1 MLPEVKAQ
9 WEAELNSN
17 VVSDDPTF
25 AESVERWL
33 EAKSK
38 PVKENTMVAYT
49 GYANKHIIPMLGHI
63 KTKDIQYAHLQR
75 YIDDLAGDL
84 KVKSLKKHLVVI
96 NGALDDA
103 ERSGIISSNP
113 ARLVQMP
120 REAEKFVGNTLNE
133 EEAKEALSAAQE
145 EGEPMYAIVILGMV
159 YGLRHSEMCGLRWKD
174 IDFENGY
181 IHVCNTV
188 VKGKS
193 GHIEEESTKTEKSN
207 RYLPLIGF
215 TIPYFRDLLQQQ
227 ISSGSKCDKV
237 CQLSDGSPVL
247 PDYITHKYKEFLAA
261 HNLPDIRVHDM
272 RHTAASLLAAHDA
285 TPQQAQEFLGH
296 ENISTTLDIYTHIT
310 DDMRLSAAANIDR
323 GIGKAAPQEDASEP
337 GQETAPAQAE
347 KPRMTDFKPYVGRK
361 RKSGTGCVTEINDHL
376 FEGRY
381 SPKWPDGKK
390 HARNVYAHTREEC
403 EEKLKVLIVEM
414 KAEIAEAQRLKDLG
428 EGDGQPAEGKGKRGK
443 KKN

>member
-1 MLPEVKAQ
+1 MTYGYCRISTRKQNIERQIRNILSEF
-9 WEAELNSN
+9 
-17 VVSDDPTF
+17 SD
-25 AESVERWL
+25 AIILQEE
-33 EAKSK
+33 
-38 PVKENTMVAYT
+38 YT
-49 GYANKHIIPMLGHI
+49 GTKLDRKEWNKLFSSVRAGDTIIFDSVSRMSRNAAEGVEAYAALYKRGVNLVFLKERHIDTDTYRQTLQNSVQLTGGDVDYILEGVNRYMLALARRQIYLAFGHI
-63 KTKDIQYAHLQR
+63 KTNDIQYAHLQR

-96 NGALDDA
+96 NGALEDA

-159 YGLRHSEMCGLRWKD
+159 YGLRRSEMCGLRWKD

-215 TIPYFRDLLQQQ
+215 TISYFRDLLQQQ

-296 ENISTTLDIYTHIT
+296 ENISTTLDIYTHCL
-310 DDMRLSAAANIDR
+310 DES
-323 GIGKAAPQEDASEP
+323 
-337 GQETAPAQAE
+337 
-347 KPRMTDFKPYVGRK
+347 K
-361 RKSGTGCVTEINDHL
+361 RKTADIMDKIYLS
-376 FEGRY
+376 
-381 SPKWPDGKK
+381 
-390 HARNVYAHTREEC
+390 
-403 EEKLKVLIVEM
+403 
-414 KAEIAEAQRLKDLG
+414 
-428 EGDGQPAEGKGKRGK
+428 
-443 KKN
+443 

>member
-1 MLPEVKAQ
+1 MTYGYCRISTRKQNIERQIRNILSEF
-9 WEAELNSN
+9 
-17 VVSDDPTF
+17 SD
-25 AESVERWL
+25 AIILQEE
-33 EAKSK
+33 
-38 PVKENTMVAYT
+38 YT
-49 GYANKHIIPMLGHI
+49 GTKLDRKEWNKLFSSVRAGDTIIFDSVSRMSRNAAEGVEAYAALYKRGVNLVFLKERHIDTDTYHQTLQNSVQLTGGDVDYILEGVNRYMLALARRQIYLAFGHI
-63 KTKDIQYAHLQR
+63 KTNDIQYAHLQC

-96 NGALDDA
+96 NGALEDA

-120 REAEKFVGNTLNE
+120 REAEKFVGNTL
-133 EEAKEALSAAQE
+133 AKEALSAAQE

-159 YGLRHSEMCGLRWKD
+159 YGLRRSEMCGLRWKD

-296 ENISTTLDIYTHIT
+296 ENISTTLDIYTHCL
-310 DDMRLSAAANIDR
+310 DES
-323 GIGKAAPQEDASEP
+323 
-337 GQETAPAQAE
+337 
-347 KPRMTDFKPYVGRK
+347 K
-361 RKSGTGCVTEINDHL
+361 RKTADIMDKIYLS
-376 FEGRY
+376 
-381 SPKWPDGKK
+381 
-390 HARNVYAHTREEC
+390 
-403 EEKLKVLIVEM
+403 
-414 KAEIAEAQRLKDLG
+414 
-428 EGDGQPAEGKGKRGK
+428 
-443 KKN
+443 

>member
-1 MLPEVKAQ
+1 MTYGYCRISTRKQNIERQIRNILSEF
-9 WEAELNSN
+9 
-17 VVSDDPTF
+17 SD
-25 AESVERWL
+25 AIILQEE
-33 EAKSK
+33 
-38 PVKENTMVAYT
+38 YT
-49 GYANKHIIPMLGHI
+49 GTKLDRKEWNKLFSSVRAGDTIIFDSVSRMSRNAAEGVEAYAALYKRGVNLVFLKERHIDTDTYRQTLQNSVQLTGGDVDYILKGVNRYMLALARRQIYLAFGHI

-96 NGALDDA
+96 NGALEDA

-120 REAEKFVGNTLNE
+120 REAEKFVGNTL
-133 EEAKEALSAAQE
+133 AKEALSAAQE

-159 YGLRHSEMCGLRWKD
+159 YGLRRSEMCGLRWKD

-261 HNLPDIRVHDM
+261 HNLPDIRGHDM

-296 ENISTTLDIYTHIT
+296 ENISTALDIYTHCL
-310 DDMRLSAAANIDR
+310 DES
-323 GIGKAAPQEDASEP
+323 
-337 GQETAPAQAE
+337 
-347 KPRMTDFKPYVGRK
+347 K
-361 RKSGTGCVTEINDHL
+361 RKTADIMDKIYLS
-376 FEGRY
+376 
-381 SPKWPDGKK
+381 
-390 HARNVYAHTREEC
+390 
-403 EEKLKVLIVEM
+403 
-414 KAEIAEAQRLKDLG
+414 
-428 EGDGQPAEGKGKRGK
+428 
-443 KKN
+443 

>member
-1 MLPEVKAQ
+1 MTYGYCRISTRKQNIERQIRNILSEF
-9 WEAELNSN
+9 
-17 VVSDDPTF
+17 SD
-25 AESVERWL
+25 AIVLQEE
-33 EAKSK
+33 
-38 PVKENTMVAYT
+38 YT
-49 GYANKHIIPMLGHI
+49 GTKLDRKEWNKLFSSVRAGDTFIFDSVSRMSRNAAEGVEAYAALYKRGVNLVFLKERHIDTDTYRQTLQNSVQLTGGDVDYILEGVNRYMLALARRQIYLAFGHI

-120 REAEKFVGNTLNE
+120 RESEKFVGNTLNE

-159 YGLRHSEMCGLRWKD
+159 YGLRRSEMCGLRWKD

-261 HNLPDIRVHDM
+261 HSLPDIRVHDM

-296 ENISTTLDIYTHIT
+296 ESISTTLDIYTHCL
-310 DDMRLSAAANIDR
+310 DES
-323 GIGKAAPQEDASEP
+323 
-337 GQETAPAQAE
+337 
-347 KPRMTDFKPYVGRK
+347 K
-361 RKSGTGCVTEINDHL
+361 RKTADIMDKIYLS
-376 FEGRY
+376 
-381 SPKWPDGKK
+381 
-390 HARNVYAHTREEC
+390 
-403 EEKLKVLIVEM
+403 
-414 KAEIAEAQRLKDLG
+414 
-428 EGDGQPAEGKGKRGK
+428 
-443 KKN
+443 

>member
-1 MLPEVKAQ
+1 MTYGYCRISTRKQNIERQIRNILSEF
-9 WEAELNSN
+9 
-17 VVSDDPTF
+17 SD
-25 AESVERWL
+25 AIILQEE
-33 EAKSK
+33 
-38 PVKENTMVAYT
+38 YT
-49 GYANKHIIPMLGHI
+49 GTKLDRKEWNKLFSSVRAGDTIIFDSVSRMSRNAAEGVEAYAALYKRGVNLVFLKERHIDMDTYRQTLQNSVQLTGGDVDYILEGVNRYMLALARRQIYLAFGHI

-96 NGALDDA
+96 NGALEDA

-159 YGLRHSEMCGLRWKD
+159 YGLRRSEMCGLRWKD

-237 CQLSDGSPVL
+237 CQLSDGSSVL

-296 ENISTTLDIYTHIT
+296 ENISTTLDIYTHCL
-310 DDMRLSAAANIDR
+310 DES
-323 GIGKAAPQEDASEP
+323 
-337 GQETAPAQAE
+337 
-347 KPRMTDFKPYVGRK
+347 K
-361 RKSGTGCVTEINDHL
+361 RKTADIMDKIYLS
-376 FEGRY
+376 
-381 SPKWPDGKK
+381 
-390 HARNVYAHTREEC
+390 
-403 EEKLKVLIVEM
+403 
-414 KAEIAEAQRLKDLG
+414 
-428 EGDGQPAEGKGKRGK
+428 
-443 KKN
+443 

>member
-1 MLPEVKAQ
+1 MTYGYCRISTRKQNIERQIRNILSEF
-9 WEAELNSN
+9 
-17 VVSDDPTF
+17 SD
-25 AESVERWL
+25 AIILQEE
-33 EAKSK
+33 
-38 PVKENTMVAYT
+38 YT
-49 GYANKHIIPMLGHI
+49 GTKLDRKEWNKLFSSVRAGDTIIFDSVSRMSRNAAEGVEAYAALYKRGVNLVFLKERHIDTDTYRQTLQNSVQLTGGDVDYILEGVNRYMLALARRQIYLAFGHI

-296 ENISTTLDIYTHIT
+296 ENISTTLDIYTHCL
-310 DDMRLSAAANIDR
+310 DES
-323 GIGKAAPQEDASEP
+323 
-337 GQETAPAQAE
+337 
-347 KPRMTDFKPYVGRK
+347 K
-361 RKSGTGCVTEINDHL
+361 RKTADIMDKIYLS
-376 FEGRY
+376 
-381 SPKWPDGKK
+381 
-390 HARNVYAHTREEC
+390 
-403 EEKLKVLIVEM
+403 
-414 KAEIAEAQRLKDLG
+414 
-428 EGDGQPAEGKGKRGK
+428 
-443 KKN
+443 

>member
-1 MLPEVKAQ
+1 MTYGYCRISTRKQNIERQIRNILSEF
-9 WEAELNSN
+9 
-17 VVSDDPTF
+17 SD
-25 AESVERWL
+25 AIILQEE
-33 EAKSK
+33 
-38 PVKENTMVAYT
+38 YT
-49 GYANKHIIPMLGHI
+49 GTKLDRKEWNKLFSSVRAGDTIIFDSVSRMSRNAAEGVEAYAALYKRGVNLVFLKERHIDTDTYRQTLQNSVQLTGGDVDYILEGVNRYMLALARRQIYLAFGHI

-159 YGLRHSEMCGLRWKD
+159 YGLRRSEMCGLRWKD

-296 ENISTTLDIYTHIT
+296 ENISTALDIYTHCL
-310 DDMRLSAAANIDR
+310 DES
-323 GIGKAAPQEDASEP
+323 
-337 GQETAPAQAE
+337 
-347 KPRMTDFKPYVGRK
+347 K
-361 RKSGTGCVTEINDHL
+361 RKTADIMDKIYLS
-376 FEGRY
+376 
-381 SPKWPDGKK
+381 
-390 HARNVYAHTREEC
+390 
-403 EEKLKVLIVEM
+403 
-414 KAEIAEAQRLKDLG
+414 
-428 EGDGQPAEGKGKRGK
+428 
-443 KKN
+443 

>member
-1 MLPEVKAQ
+1 MTYGYCRISTRKQNIERQIRNILSEF
-9 WEAELNSN
+9 
-17 VVSDDPTF
+17 SD
-25 AESVERWL
+25 AIILQEE
-33 EAKSK
+33 
-38 PVKENTMVAYT
+38 YT
-49 GYANKHIIPMLGHI
+49 GTKLDRKEWNKLFSSVRAGDTIIFDSVSRMSRNAAEGVEAYAALYKRGVNLVFLKERHIDTDTYRQTLQNSVQLTGGDVDYILEGVNRYMLALARRQIYLAFGHI

-96 NGALDDA
+96 NGALEDA

-120 REAEKFVGNTLNE
+120 REAEKFVGNTLE

-159 YGLRHSEMCGLRWKD
+159 YGLRRSEMCGLRWKD

-181 IHVCNTV
+181 IHVCNIV

-296 ENISTTLDIYTHIT
+296 ENISTALDIYTHCL
-310 DDMRLSAAANIDR
+310 DES
-323 GIGKAAPQEDASEP
+323 
-337 GQETAPAQAE
+337 
-347 KPRMTDFKPYVGRK
+347 K
-361 RKSGTGCVTEINDHL
+361 RKTADIMDKIYLS
-376 FEGRY
+376 
-381 SPKWPDGKK
+381 
-390 HARNVYAHTREEC
+390 
-403 EEKLKVLIVEM
+403 
-414 KAEIAEAQRLKDLG
+414 
-428 EGDGQPAEGKGKRGK
+428 
-443 KKN
+443 

>member
-1 MLPEVKAQ
+1 MTYGYCRISTRKQNIERQIRNILSEF
-9 WEAELNSN
+9 
-17 VVSDDPTF
+17 SD
-25 AESVERWL
+25 AIILQEE
-33 EAKSK
+33 
-38 PVKENTMVAYT
+38 YT
-49 GYANKHIIPMLGHI
+49 GTKLDRKEWNKLFSSVRAGDTIIFDSVSRMSRNAAEGVEAYAALYKRGVNLVFLKERHIDTDTYRQTLQNSVQLTGGDVDYILEGVNRYMLALARRQIYLAFGHI

-96 NGALDDA
+96 NGALEDA

-120 REAEKFVGNTLNE
+120 RESEKFVGNTLNE

-159 YGLRHSEMCGLRWKD
+159 YGLRRSEMCGLRWKD

-296 ENISTTLDIYTHIT
+296 ENISTALDIYTHCL
-310 DDMRLSAAANIDR
+310 DES
-323 GIGKAAPQEDASEP
+323 
-337 GQETAPAQAE
+337 
-347 KPRMTDFKPYVGRK
+347 K
-361 RKSGTGCVTEINDHL
+361 RKTADIMDKIYLSWVLDAFLDAFVTGTN
-376 FEGRY
+376 
-381 SPKWPDGKK
+381 SP
-390 HARNVYAHTREEC
+390 AV
-403 EEKLKVLIVEM
+403 
-414 KAEIAEAQRLKDLG
+414 
-428 EGDGQPAEGKGKRGK
+428 
-443 KKN
+443 

>member
-1 MLPEVKAQ
+1 MTYGYCRISTRKQNIERQIRNILSEF
-9 WEAELNSN
+9 
-17 VVSDDPTF
+17 SD
-25 AESVERWL
+25 AIILQEE
-33 EAKSK
+33 
-38 PVKENTMVAYT
+38 YT
-49 GYANKHIIPMLGHI
+49 GTKLDRKEWNKLFNSVRTGDTIIFDSVSRMSRNAAEGVEAYEALYKRGVNLVFLKERHIDTDTYRQTLQNSVQLTGGDVDYILEGVNRYMLALARRQIYLAFGHI

-159 YGLRHSEMCGLRWKD
+159 YGLRRSEMCGLRWKD

-296 ENISTTLDIYTHIT
+296 ENISTALDIYTHCL
-310 DDMRLSAAANIDR
+310 DES
-323 GIGKAAPQEDASEP
+323 
-337 GQETAPAQAE
+337 
-347 KPRMTDFKPYVGRK
+347 K
-361 RKSGTGCVTEINDHL
+361 RKTADIMDKIYLS
-376 FEGRY
+376 
-381 SPKWPDGKK
+381 
-390 HARNVYAHTREEC
+390 
-403 EEKLKVLIVEM
+403 
-414 KAEIAEAQRLKDLG
+414 
-428 EGDGQPAEGKGKRGK
+428 
-443 KKN
+443 

>member
-1 MLPEVKAQ
+1 MTYGYCRISTRKQNIERQIRNILSELPDAVIVQE
-9 WEAELNSN
+9 E
-17 VVSDDPTF
+17 
-25 AESVERWL
+25 
-33 EAKSK
+33 
-38 PVKENTMVAYT
+38 YT
-49 GYANKHIIPMLGHI
+49 GTKLDRKEWNKLFDSVRAGDTIIFDSVSRMSRNAAEGVEAYAALYKRGVNLVFLKERHIDTDTYRQTLQNSVQLTGGDVDYILEGVNRYMLALARRQIYLAFGHI

-96 NGALDDA
+96 NGALDNA

-120 REAEKFVGNTLNE
+120 RESEKFVGNTLNE

-159 YGLRHSEMCGLRWKD
+159 YGLRRSEMCGLRWKN

-247 PDYITHKYKEFLAA
+247 PDYMTHKYKEFLAA
-261 HNLPDIRVHDM
+261 HSLPDIRMHDM

-296 ENISTTLDIYTHIT
+296 ESISTTLDIYTHCL
-310 DDMRLSAAANIDR
+310 DES
-323 GIGKAAPQEDASEP
+323 
-337 GQETAPAQAE
+337 
-347 KPRMTDFKPYVGRK
+347 K
-361 RKSGTGCVTEINDHL
+361 RKTADIMDKIYLS
-376 FEGRY
+376 
-381 SPKWPDGKK
+381 
-390 HARNVYAHTREEC
+390 
-403 EEKLKVLIVEM
+403 
-414 KAEIAEAQRLKDLG
+414 
-428 EGDGQPAEGKGKRGK
+428 
-443 KKN
+443 

>member
-1 MLPEVKAQ
+1 MTYGYCRISTRKQNIERQIRNILSEF
-9 WEAELNSN
+9 
-17 VVSDDPTF
+17 SD
-25 AESVERWL
+25 AIILQEE
-33 EAKSK
+33 
-38 PVKENTMVAYT
+38 YT
-49 GYANKHIIPMLGHI
+49 GTKLDRKEWNKLFNSVRTGDTIIFDSVSRMSRNAAEGVEAYEALYKRGVNLVFLKERHIDTDTYRQTLQNSVQLTGGDVDYILEGVNRYMLALARRQIYLAFGHI
-63 KTKDIQYAHLQR
+63 KTNDIQYAHLQR

-296 ENISTTLDIYTHIT
+296 ENISTTLDIYTHCL
-310 DDMRLSAAANIDR
+310 DES
-323 GIGKAAPQEDASEP
+323 
-337 GQETAPAQAE
+337 
-347 KPRMTDFKPYVGRK
+347 K
-361 RKSGTGCVTEINDHL
+361 RKTADIMDKIYLS
-376 FEGRY
+376 
-381 SPKWPDGKK
+381 
-390 HARNVYAHTREEC
+390 
-403 EEKLKVLIVEM
+403 
-414 KAEIAEAQRLKDLG
+414 
-428 EGDGQPAEGKGKRGK
+428 
-443 KKN
+443 

>member
-1 MLPEVKAQ
+1 MTYGYCRISTRKQNIERQIRNILSEFSDAIILQEEYTGTKLDRKEWNKLFSSVRAGDTIIFDSVSRMSRNA
-9 WEAELNSN
+9 AEG
-17 VVSDDPTF
+17 
-25 AESVERWL
+25 L
-33 EAKSK
+33 EAYAALYKRG
-38 PVKENTMVAYT
+38 VNLVFLKERHIDTDTYRQTLQNSVQLT
-49 GYANKHIIPMLGHI
+49 GGDVDYILEGVNRYMLALARRQIYLAFGHI

-296 ENISTTLDIYTHIT
+296 ENISTTLDIYTHCL
-310 DDMRLSAAANIDR
+310 DES
-323 GIGKAAPQEDASEP
+323 
-337 GQETAPAQAE
+337 
-347 KPRMTDFKPYVGRK
+347 K
-361 RKSGTGCVTEINDHL
+361 RKTADIMDKIYLS
-376 FEGRY
+376 
-381 SPKWPDGKK
+381 
-390 HARNVYAHTREEC
+390 
-403 EEKLKVLIVEM
+403 
-414 KAEIAEAQRLKDLG
+414 
-428 EGDGQPAEGKGKRGK
+428 
-443 KKN
+443 

>member
-1 MLPEVKAQ
+1 MTYGYCRISTRKQNIERQIRNILSEF
-9 WEAELNSN
+9 
-17 VVSDDPTF
+17 SD
-25 AESVERWL
+25 AIILQEE
-33 EAKSK
+33 
-38 PVKENTMVAYT
+38 YT
-49 GYANKHIIPMLGHI
+49 GTKLDRKEWNKLFSSVRAGDTFIFDSVSRMSRNAAEGVEAYAALYKRGVNLVFLKERHIDTDTYRQTLQNSVQLTGGDVDYILEGVNRYMLALARRQIYLAFGHI

-120 REAEKFVGNTLNE
+120 RESEKFVGNTLNE

-159 YGLRHSEMCGLRWKD
+159 YGLRRSEMCGLRWKD

-261 HNLPDIRVHDM
+261 HSLPDIRVHDM

-296 ENISTTLDIYTHIT
+296 ESISTTLDIYTHCL
-310 DDMRLSAAANIDR
+310 DES
-323 GIGKAAPQEDASEP
+323 
-337 GQETAPAQAE
+337 
-347 KPRMTDFKPYVGRK
+347 K
-361 RKSGTGCVTEINDHL
+361 RKTADIMDKIYLS
-376 FEGRY
+376 
-381 SPKWPDGKK
+381 
-390 HARNVYAHTREEC
+390 
-403 EEKLKVLIVEM
+403 
-414 KAEIAEAQRLKDLG
+414 
-428 EGDGQPAEGKGKRGK
+428 
-443 KKN
+443 

>member
-1 MLPEVKAQ
+1 MTYGYCRISTRKQNIERQIRNILSEF
-9 WEAELNSN
+9 
-17 VVSDDPTF
+17 SD
-25 AESVERWL
+25 AIILQEE
-33 EAKSK
+33 
-38 PVKENTMVAYT
+38 YT
-49 GYANKHIIPMLGHI
+49 GTKLDRKEWNKLFSSVRAGDTIIFDSVSRMSRNAAEGVEAYAALYKRGVNLVFLKERHIDTDTYRQTLQNSVQLTGGDVDYILEGVNCYMLALARRQIYLAFEHI

-296 ENISTTLDIYTHIT
+296 ENISTTLDIYTHCL
-310 DDMRLSAAANIDR
+310 DES
-323 GIGKAAPQEDASEP
+323 
-337 GQETAPAQAE
+337 
-347 KPRMTDFKPYVGRK
+347 K
-361 RKSGTGCVTEINDHL
+361 RKTADIMDKIYLS
-376 FEGRY
+376 
-381 SPKWPDGKK
+381 
-390 HARNVYAHTREEC
+390 
-403 EEKLKVLIVEM
+403 
-414 KAEIAEAQRLKDLG
+414 
-428 EGDGQPAEGKGKRGK
+428 
-443 KKN
+443 

>member
-1 MLPEVKAQ
+1 MTYGYCRISTRKQNIERQIRNILSEF
-9 WEAELNSN
+9 
-17 VVSDDPTF
+17 SD
-25 AESVERWL
+25 AIILQEE
-33 EAKSK
+33 
-38 PVKENTMVAYT
+38 YT
-49 GYANKHIIPMLGHI
+49 GTKLDRKEWNKLFSSVRAGDTIIFDSVSRMSRNAAEGVEAYAALYKRGVNLVFLKERHIDTDTYRQTLQNSVQLTGGDVDYILEGVNRYMLALARRQIYLAFGHI
-63 KTKDIQYAHLQR
+63 KTNDIQYAHLQR

-247 PDYITHKYKEFLAA
+247 PDYITH
-261 HNLPDIRVHDM
+261 M
-272 RHTAASLLAAHDA
+272 
-285 TPQQAQEFLGH
+285 
-296 ENISTTLDIYTHIT
+296 IT
-310 DDMRLSAAANIDR
+310 S
-323 GIGKAAPQEDASEP
+323 
-337 GQETAPAQAE
+337 
-347 KPRMTDFKPYVGRK
+347 Y
-361 RKSGTGCVTEINDHL
+361 
-376 FEGRY
+376 
-381 SPKWPDGKK
+381 
-390 HARNVYAHTREEC
+390 
-403 EEKLKVLIVEM
+403 
-414 KAEIAEAQRLKDLG
+414 
-428 EGDGQPAEGKGKRGK
+428 
-443 KKN
+443 

>member
-1 MLPEVKAQ
+1 MTYGYCRISTRKQNIERQIRNILSEF
-9 WEAELNSN
+9 
-17 VVSDDPTF
+17 SD
-25 AESVERWL
+25 AIILQEE
-33 EAKSK
+33 
-38 PVKENTMVAYT
+38 YT
-49 GYANKHIIPMLGHI
+49 GTKLDRKEWNKLFSSVRAGDTIIFDSVSRMSRNAAEGVEAYAALYKRGVNLVFLKERHIDTDTYRQTLQNSVQLTGGDVDYILEGVNRYMLALARRQIYLAFGHI

-120 REAEKFVGNTLNE
+120 REAEKFVGNTLE

-159 YGLRHSEMCGLRWKD
+159 YGLRRSEMCGLRWKD

-296 ENISTTLDIYTHIT
+296 ESISTTLDIYTHCL
-310 DDMRLSAAANIDR
+310 DES
-323 GIGKAAPQEDASEP
+323 
-337 GQETAPAQAE
+337 
-347 KPRMTDFKPYVGRK
+347 K
-361 RKSGTGCVTEINDHL
+361 RKTADIMDKIYLS
-376 FEGRY
+376 
-381 SPKWPDGKK
+381 
-390 HARNVYAHTREEC
+390 
-403 EEKLKVLIVEM
+403 
-414 KAEIAEAQRLKDLG
+414 
-428 EGDGQPAEGKGKRGK
+428 
-443 KKN
+443 

>member
-1 MLPEVKAQ
+1 MTYGYCRISTRKQNIERQIRNILSEF
-9 WEAELNSN
+9 
-17 VVSDDPTF
+17 SD
-25 AESVERWL
+25 AIILQEE
-33 EAKSK
+33 
-38 PVKENTMVAYT
+38 YT
-49 GYANKHIIPMLGHI
+49 GTKLDRKEWNKLFSSVRAGDTIIFDSVSRMSRNAAEGVEAYAALYKRGVNLVFLKERHIDTDTYRQTLQNSVQLTGGDVDYILEGVNRYMLALARRQIYLAFGHI
-63 KTKDIQYAHLQR
+63 KTNDIQYAHLQR

-296 ENISTTLDIYTHIT
+296 ESISTTLDIYTHCLDESQRKTADIM
-310 DDMRLSAAANIDR
+310 DKIYLS
-323 GIGKAAPQEDASEP
+323 
-337 GQETAPAQAE
+337 
-347 KPRMTDFKPYVGRK
+347 
-361 RKSGTGCVTEINDHL
+361 
-376 FEGRY
+376 
-381 SPKWPDGKK
+381 
-390 HARNVYAHTREEC
+390 
-403 EEKLKVLIVEM
+403 
-414 KAEIAEAQRLKDLG
+414 
-428 EGDGQPAEGKGKRGK
+428 
-443 KKN
+443 

>member
-1 MLPEVKAQ
+1 MTYGYCRISTRKQNIERQIRNILSEF
-9 WEAELNSN
+9 
-17 VVSDDPTF
+17 SD
-25 AESVERWL
+25 AIILQEE
-33 EAKSK
+33 
-38 PVKENTMVAYT
+38 YT
-49 GYANKHIIPMLGHI
+49 GTKLDRKEWNKLFSSVRAGDTIIFDSVSRMSRNAAEGVEAYEALYRRGVNLVFLKERHIDTDTYRQTLQNSVQLTGGDVDYILEGVNRYMLALARRQIYLAFGHI
-63 KTKDIQYAHLQR
+63 KTNDIQYAHLQR

-145 EGEPMYAIVILGMV
+145 AGEPMYAIVILGMV
-159 YGLRHSEMCGLRWKD
+159 YGLRRSEMCGLRWKD

-247 PDYITHKYKEFLAA
+247 PDYMTHKYKEFLAA
-261 HNLPDIRVHDM
+261 HSLPDIRVHDM

-296 ENISTTLDIYTHIT
+296 ESISTTLDIYTHCL
-310 DDMRLSAAANIDR
+310 DES
-323 GIGKAAPQEDASEP
+323 
-337 GQETAPAQAE
+337 
-347 KPRMTDFKPYVGRK
+347 K
-361 RKSGTGCVTEINDHL
+361 RKTADIMDKIYLS
-376 FEGRY
+376 
-381 SPKWPDGKK
+381 
-390 HARNVYAHTREEC
+390 
-403 EEKLKVLIVEM
+403 
-414 KAEIAEAQRLKDLG
+414 
-428 EGDGQPAEGKGKRGK
+428 
-443 KKN
+443 

>member
-1 MLPEVKAQ
+1 MTYGYCRISTRKQNIERQIRNILSEF
-9 WEAELNSN
+9 
-17 VVSDDPTF
+17 SD
-25 AESVERWL
+25 AIILQEE
-33 EAKSK
+33 
-38 PVKENTMVAYT
+38 YT
-49 GYANKHIIPMLGHI
+49 GTKLDRKEWNKLFNSVRTGDTIIFDSVSRMSRNAAEGVEAYAALYKRGVNLVFLKERHIDTDTYRQTLQNSVQLTGGDVDYILEGVNRYMLALARRQIYLAFGHI
-63 KTKDIQYAHLQR
+63 KTNDIQYAHLQR

-296 ENISTTLDIYTHIT
+296 ENISTTLDIYTHCL
-310 DDMRLSAAANIDR
+310 DES
-323 GIGKAAPQEDASEP
+323 
-337 GQETAPAQAE
+337 
-347 KPRMTDFKPYVGRK
+347 K
-361 RKSGTGCVTEINDHL
+361 RKTADIMDKIYLS
-376 FEGRY
+376 
-381 SPKWPDGKK
+381 
-390 HARNVYAHTREEC
+390 
-403 EEKLKVLIVEM
+403 
-414 KAEIAEAQRLKDLG
+414 
-428 EGDGQPAEGKGKRGK
+428 
-443 KKN
+443 

>member
-1 MLPEVKAQ
+1 MTYGYCRISTRKQNIERQIRNILSEF
-9 WEAELNSN
+9 
-17 VVSDDPTF
+17 SD
-25 AESVERWL
+25 AIILQEE
-33 EAKSK
+33 
-38 PVKENTMVAYT
+38 YT
-49 GYANKHIIPMLGHI
+49 GTKLDRKEWNKLFSSVRAGDTIIFDSVSRMSRNAAEGVEAYAALYKRGVNLVFLKERHIDTDTYRQTLQNSVQLTGGDVDYILEGVNRYMLALARRQIYLAFGHI
-63 KTKDIQYAHLQR
+63 KTNDIQYAHLQR

-96 NGALDDA
+96 NGALEDA

-159 YGLRHSEMCGLRWKD
+159 YGLRRSEMCGLRWKD

-296 ENISTTLDIYTHIT
+296 ENISTTLDIYTHCL
-310 DDMRLSAAANIDR
+310 DES
-323 GIGKAAPQEDASEP
+323 
-337 GQETAPAQAE
+337 
-347 KPRMTDFKPYVGRK
+347 K
-361 RKSGTGCVTEINDHL
+361 RKTADIMDKIYLS
-376 FEGRY
+376 
-381 SPKWPDGKK
+381 
-390 HARNVYAHTREEC
+390 
-403 EEKLKVLIVEM
+403 
-414 KAEIAEAQRLKDLG
+414 
-428 EGDGQPAEGKGKRGK
+428 
-443 KKN
+443 

>member
-1 MLPEVKAQ
+1 MTYGYCRISTRKQNIERQIRNILSEF
-9 WEAELNSN
+9 
-17 VVSDDPTF
+17 SD
-25 AESVERWL
+25 AIILQEE
-33 EAKSK
+33 
-38 PVKENTMVAYT
+38 YT
-49 GYANKHIIPMLGHI
+49 GTKLDRKEWNKLFSSVRAGDTIIFDSVSRMSRNAAEGVEAYAALYKRGVNLVFLKERHIDTDTYRQTLQNSVQLTGGDVDYILEGVNRYMLALARRQIYLAFGHI
-63 KTKDIQYAHLQR
+63 KTNDIQYAHLQR

-296 ENISTTLDIYTHIT
+296 ESISTTLDIYTHCL
-310 DDMRLSAAANIDR
+310 DES
-323 GIGKAAPQEDASEP
+323 
-337 GQETAPAQAE
+337 
-347 KPRMTDFKPYVGRK
+347 K
-361 RKSGTGCVTEINDHL
+361 RKTADIMDKIYLS
-376 FEGRY
+376 
-381 SPKWPDGKK
+381 
-390 HARNVYAHTREEC
+390 
-403 EEKLKVLIVEM
+403 
-414 KAEIAEAQRLKDLG
+414 
-428 EGDGQPAEGKGKRGK
+428 
-443 KKN
+443 

>member
-1 MLPEVKAQ
+1 MTYGYCRISTRKQNIERQIRNILSEF
-9 WEAELNSN
+9 
-17 VVSDDPTF
+17 SD
-25 AESVERWL
+25 AIILQEE
-33 EAKSK
+33 
-38 PVKENTMVAYT
+38 YT
-49 GYANKHIIPMLGHI
+49 GTKLDRKEWNKLFSSVRAGDTIIFDSVSRMSRNAAEGVEAYAALYKRGVNLVFLKERHIDTDTYRQTLQNSVQLTGGDVDYILEGVNRYMLALARRQIYLAFGHI

-96 NGALDDA
+96 NGALEDA

-120 REAEKFVGNTLNE
+120 REAEKFVGNTL
-133 EEAKEALSAAQE
+133 AKEALSAAQE

-159 YGLRHSEMCGLRWKD
+159 YGLRRSEMCGLRWKD

-261 HNLPDIRVHDM
+261 HSLPDIRVHDM

-296 ENISTTLDIYTHIT
+296 ESISTTLDIYTHCL
-310 DDMRLSAAANIDR
+310 DES
-323 GIGKAAPQEDASEP
+323 
-337 GQETAPAQAE
+337 
-347 KPRMTDFKPYVGRK
+347 K
-361 RKSGTGCVTEINDHL
+361 RKTADIMDKIYLS
-376 FEGRY
+376 
-381 SPKWPDGKK
+381 
-390 HARNVYAHTREEC
+390 
-403 EEKLKVLIVEM
+403 
-414 KAEIAEAQRLKDLG
+414 
-428 EGDGQPAEGKGKRGK
+428 
-443 KKN
+443 

>member
-1 MLPEVKAQ
+1 MTYGYCRISTRKQNIERQIRNILSEF
-9 WEAELNSN
+9 
-17 VVSDDPTF
+17 SD
-25 AESVERWL
+25 AIILQEE
-33 EAKSK
+33 
-38 PVKENTMVAYT
+38 YT
-49 GYANKHIIPMLGHI
+49 GAKLDRKEWNKLFSSVRAGDTIIFDSVSRMSRNAAEGVEAYAALYKRGVNLVFLKERHIDMDTYRQTLQNSVQLTGGDVDYILEGVNRYMLALARRQIYLAFGHI

-96 NGALDDA
+96 NGALEDA

-159 YGLRHSEMCGLRWKD
+159 YGLRRSEMCGLRWKD

-237 CQLSDGSPVL
+237 CQLSDGSSVL

-296 ENISTTLDIYTHIT
+296 ENISTALDIYTHCL
-310 DDMRLSAAANIDR
+310 DES
-323 GIGKAAPQEDASEP
+323 
-337 GQETAPAQAE
+337 
-347 KPRMTDFKPYVGRK
+347 K
-361 RKSGTGCVTEINDHL
+361 RKTADIMDKIYLS
-376 FEGRY
+376 
-381 SPKWPDGKK
+381 
-390 HARNVYAHTREEC
+390 
-403 EEKLKVLIVEM
+403 
-414 KAEIAEAQRLKDLG
+414 
-428 EGDGQPAEGKGKRGK
+428 
-443 KKN
+443 

>member
-1 MLPEVKAQ
+1 MTYGYCRISTRKQNIERQIRNILSEF
-9 WEAELNSN
+9 
-17 VVSDDPTF
+17 SD
-25 AESVERWL
+25 EIILQE
-33 EAKSK
+33 E
-38 PVKENTMVAYT
+38 YT
-49 GYANKHIIPMLGHI
+49 GAKLDRKEWNKLFSSVRAGDTIIFDSVSRMSRNAAEGVEAYAALYKRGVNLVFLKERHIDMDTYRQTLQNSVQLTGGDVDYILEGVNRYMLALARRQIYLAFGHI

-84 KVKSLKKHLVVI
+84 KVKSLKKHLVAI
-96 NGALDDA
+96 NGALEDA

-120 REAEKFVGNTLNE
+120 RESEKFVGNTLNE
-133 EEAKEALSAAQE
+133 EDAKEALSAAQE

-159 YGLRHSEMCGLRWKD
+159 YGLRRSEMCGLRWKD

-247 PDYITHKYKEFLAA
+247 PDYMTHKYKEFLAA

-296 ENISTTLDIYTHIT
+296 ENISTTLDIYTHCL
-310 DDMRLSAAANIDR
+310 DES
-323 GIGKAAPQEDASEP
+323 
-337 GQETAPAQAE
+337 
-347 KPRMTDFKPYVGRK
+347 K
-361 RKSGTGCVTEINDHL
+361 RKTADIMDKIYLS
-376 FEGRY
+376 
-381 SPKWPDGKK
+381 
-390 HARNVYAHTREEC
+390 
-403 EEKLKVLIVEM
+403 
-414 KAEIAEAQRLKDLG
+414 
-428 EGDGQPAEGKGKRGK
+428 
-443 KKN
+443 

>member
-1 MLPEVKAQ
+1 MTYGYCRISTRKQNIERQIRNILSELPDAVIVQE
-9 WEAELNSN
+9 E
-17 VVSDDPTF
+17 
-25 AESVERWL
+25 
-33 EAKSK
+33 
-38 PVKENTMVAYT
+38 YT
-49 GYANKHIIPMLGHI
+49 GTKLDRKEWNKLFDSVRAGDTIIFDSVSRMSRNAAEGVEAYAALYKRGVNLVFLKERHIDTDTYRQTLQNSVQLTGGDVDYILEGVNRYMLALARRQIYLAFGHI

-96 NGALDDA
+96 NGALEDA

-120 REAEKFVGNTLNE
+120 REAEKFVGNTL
-133 EEAKEALSAAQE
+133 AKEALSAAQE

-159 YGLRHSEMCGLRWKD
+159 YGLRRSEMCGLRWKD

-247 PDYITHKYKEFLAA
+247 PDYMTHKYKEFLAA
-261 HNLPDIRVHDM
+261 HSLPDIRVHDM
-272 RHTAASLLAAHDA
+272 RHTAASLLTAHDA

-296 ENISTTLDIYTHIT
+296 ESISTTLDIYTHCL
-310 DDMRLSAAANIDR
+310 DES
-323 GIGKAAPQEDASEP
+323 
-337 GQETAPAQAE
+337 
-347 KPRMTDFKPYVGRK
+347 K
-361 RKSGTGCVTEINDHL
+361 RKTADIMDKIYLS
-376 FEGRY
+376 
-381 SPKWPDGKK
+381 
-390 HARNVYAHTREEC
+390 
-403 EEKLKVLIVEM
+403 
-414 KAEIAEAQRLKDLG
+414 
-428 EGDGQPAEGKGKRGK
+428 
-443 KKN
+443 

>member
-1 MLPEVKAQ
+1 MTYGYCRISTRKQNIERQIRNILSELPDAVIVQE
-9 WEAELNSN
+9 E
-17 VVSDDPTF
+17 
-25 AESVERWL
+25 
-33 EAKSK
+33 
-38 PVKENTMVAYT
+38 YT
-49 GYANKHIIPMLGHI
+49 GTKLDRKEWNKLFDSVRAGDTIIFDSVSRMSRNAAEGVEAYAALYKRGVNLVFLKERHIDTDTYRQTLQNSVQLTGGDVDYILEGVNRYMLALARRQIYLAFGHI

-96 NGALDDA
+96 NGALEDA

-120 REAEKFVGNTLNE
+120 QESEKFVGNTLNE

-159 YGLRHSEMCGLRWKD
+159 YGLRRSEMCGLRWKD

-247 PDYITHKYKEFLAA
+247 PDYMTHKYKEFLAA
-261 HNLPDIRVHDM
+261 HSLPDIRVHDM

-296 ENISTTLDIYTHIT
+296 ESISTTLDIYTHCL
-310 DDMRLSAAANIDR
+310 DES
-323 GIGKAAPQEDASEP
+323 
-337 GQETAPAQAE
+337 
-347 KPRMTDFKPYVGRK
+347 K
-361 RKSGTGCVTEINDHL
+361 RKTADIMDKIYLS
-376 FEGRY
+376 
-381 SPKWPDGKK
+381 
-390 HARNVYAHTREEC
+390 
-403 EEKLKVLIVEM
+403 
-414 KAEIAEAQRLKDLG
+414 
-428 EGDGQPAEGKGKRGK
+428 
-443 KKN
+443 

>member
-1 MLPEVKAQ
+1 MTYGYCRISTRKQNIERQIRNILSEF
-9 WEAELNSN
+9 
-17 VVSDDPTF
+17 SD
-25 AESVERWL
+25 AIILQEE
-33 EAKSK
+33 
-38 PVKENTMVAYT
+38 YT
-49 GYANKHIIPMLGHI
+49 GTKLDRKEWNKLFSSVRAGDTIIFDSVSRMSRNAAEGVEAYEALYRRGVNLVFLKERHIDTDTYRQTLQNSVQLTGGDVDYILEGVNRYMLALARRQIYLAFGHI
-63 KTKDIQYAHLQR
+63 KTNDIQYAHLQR

-96 NGALDDA
+96 NGALEDA

-120 REAEKFVGNTLNE
+120 RESEKFVGNTLNE

-159 YGLRHSEMCGLRWKD
+159 YGLRRSEMCGLRWKD

-247 PDYITHKYKEFLAA
+247 PDYMTHKYKEFLAA

-296 ENISTTLDIYTHIT
+296 ENISTTLDIYTHCL
-310 DDMRLSAAANIDR
+310 DES
-323 GIGKAAPQEDASEP
+323 
-337 GQETAPAQAE
+337 
-347 KPRMTDFKPYVGRK
+347 K
-361 RKSGTGCVTEINDHL
+361 RKTADIMDKIYLS
-376 FEGRY
+376 
-381 SPKWPDGKK
+381 
-390 HARNVYAHTREEC
+390 
-403 EEKLKVLIVEM
+403 
-414 KAEIAEAQRLKDLG
+414 
-428 EGDGQPAEGKGKRGK
+428 
-443 KKN
+443 

>member
-1 MLPEVKAQ
+1 MTYGYCRISTRKQNIERQIRNILSEF
-9 WEAELNSN
+9 
-17 VVSDDPTF
+17 SD
-25 AESVERWL
+25 AIILQEE
-33 EAKSK
+33 
-38 PVKENTMVAYT
+38 YT
-49 GYANKHIIPMLGHI
+49 GTKLDRKEWNKLFSSVRAGDTIIFDSVSRMSRNAAEGVEAYAALYKRGVNLVFLKERHIDTDTYRQTLQNSVQLTGGDVDYILEGVNRYMLALARRQIYLAFGHI

-96 NGALDDA
+96 NGALEDA

-120 REAEKFVGNTLNE
+120 REAEKFVGNTLE

-159 YGLRHSEMCGLRWKD
+159 YGLRRSEMCGLRWKD

-296 ENISTTLDIYTHIT
+296 ENISTTLDIYTHCL
-310 DDMRLSAAANIDR
+310 DES
-323 GIGKAAPQEDASEP
+323 
-337 GQETAPAQAE
+337 
-347 KPRMTDFKPYVGRK
+347 K
-361 RKSGTGCVTEINDHL
+361 RKTADIMDKIYLS
-376 FEGRY
+376 
-381 SPKWPDGKK
+381 
-390 HARNVYAHTREEC
+390 
-403 EEKLKVLIVEM
+403 
-414 KAEIAEAQRLKDLG
+414 
-428 EGDGQPAEGKGKRGK
+428 
-443 KKN
+443 

>member
-1 MLPEVKAQ
+1 MTYGYCRISTRKQNIERQIRNILSEF
-9 WEAELNSN
+9 
-17 VVSDDPTF
+17 SD
-25 AESVERWL
+25 AIILQEE
-33 EAKSK
+33 
-38 PVKENTMVAYT
+38 YT
-49 GYANKHIIPMLGHI
+49 GTKLDRKEWNKLFSSVRAGDTIIFDSVSRMSRNAAEGVEAYEALYRRGVNLVFLKERHIDTDTYRQTLQNSVQLTGGDVDYILEGVNRYMLALARRQIYLAFGHI
-63 KTKDIQYAHLQR
+63 KTNDIQYAHLQR

-296 ENISTTLDIYTHIT
+296 ENISTTLDIYTHCL
-310 DDMRLSAAANIDR
+310 DES
-323 GIGKAAPQEDASEP
+323 
-337 GQETAPAQAE
+337 
-347 KPRMTDFKPYVGRK
+347 K
-361 RKSGTGCVTEINDHL
+361 RKTADIMDKIYLS
-376 FEGRY
+376 
-381 SPKWPDGKK
+381 
-390 HARNVYAHTREEC
+390 
-403 EEKLKVLIVEM
+403 
-414 KAEIAEAQRLKDLG
+414 
-428 EGDGQPAEGKGKRGK
+428 
-443 KKN
+443 

>member
-1 MLPEVKAQ
+1 MTYGYCRISTRKQNIERQIRNILSEF
-9 WEAELNSN
+9 
-17 VVSDDPTF
+17 SD
-25 AESVERWL
+25 AIILQEE
-33 EAKSK
+33 
-38 PVKENTMVAYT
+38 YT
-49 GYANKHIIPMLGHI
+49 GTKLDRKEWNKLFSSVRAGDTIIFDSVSRMSRNAAEGVEAYAALYKRGVNLVFLKERHIDTDTYRQTLQNSVQLTGGDVDYILEGVNRYMLALARRQIYLAFGQI

-96 NGALDDA
+96 NGALEDA

-120 REAEKFVGNTLNE
+120 RESEKFVGNTLNE
-133 EEAKEALSAAQE
+133 EEAKEALSASQE

-159 YGLRHSEMCGLRWKD
+159 YGLRRSEMCGLRWKD

-247 PDYITHKYKEFLAA
+247 PDYMTHKYKEFLAA
-261 HNLPDIRVHDM
+261 HSLPDIRVHDM

-296 ENISTTLDIYTHIT
+296 ENISTTLDIYTHCL
-310 DDMRLSAAANIDR
+310 DES
-323 GIGKAAPQEDASEP
+323 
-337 GQETAPAQAE
+337 
-347 KPRMTDFKPYVGRK
+347 K
-361 RKSGTGCVTEINDHL
+361 RKTADIMDKIYLS
-376 FEGRY
+376 
-381 SPKWPDGKK
+381 
-390 HARNVYAHTREEC
+390 
-403 EEKLKVLIVEM
+403 
-414 KAEIAEAQRLKDLG
+414 
-428 EGDGQPAEGKGKRGK
+428 
-443 KKN
+443 

>member
-1 MLPEVKAQ
+1 MTYGYCRISTRKQNIERQIRNILSEF
-9 WEAELNSN
+9 
-17 VVSDDPTF
+17 SD
-25 AESVERWL
+25 AIILQEE
-33 EAKSK
+33 
-38 PVKENTMVAYT
+38 YT
-49 GYANKHIIPMLGHI
+49 GTKLDRKEWNKLFSSVRAGDTIIFDSVSRMSRNAAEGVEAYAALYKRGVNLVFLKERHIDTDTYRQTLQNSVQLTGGDVDYILEGVNRYMLALARRQIYLAFGHI

-96 NGALDDA
+96 NGALEDA

-227 ISSGSKCDKV
+227 IFSGSKCDKV

-296 ENISTTLDIYTHIT
+296 ENISTTLDIYTHCL
-310 DDMRLSAAANIDR
+310 DES
-323 GIGKAAPQEDASEP
+323 
-337 GQETAPAQAE
+337 
-347 KPRMTDFKPYVGRK
+347 K
-361 RKSGTGCVTEINDHL
+361 RKTADIMDKIYLS
-376 FEGRY
+376 
-381 SPKWPDGKK
+381 
-390 HARNVYAHTREEC
+390 
-403 EEKLKVLIVEM
+403 
-414 KAEIAEAQRLKDLG
+414 
-428 EGDGQPAEGKGKRGK
+428 
-443 KKN
+443 

>member
-1 MLPEVKAQ
+1 MTYGYCRISTRKQNIERQIRNILSEF
-9 WEAELNSN
+9 
-17 VVSDDPTF
+17 SD
-25 AESVERWL
+25 AIILQEE
-33 EAKSK
+33 
-38 PVKENTMVAYT
+38 YT
-49 GYANKHIIPMLGHI
+49 GTKLDRKEWNKLFSSVRAGDTIIFDSVSRMSRNAAEGVEAYAALYKRGVNLVFLKERHIDTDTYRQTLQNSVQLTGGDVDYILEGVNRYMLALARRQIYLAFGHI
-63 KTKDIQYAHLQR
+63 KTNDIQYAHLQC

-159 YGLRHSEMCGLRWKD
+159 YGLRRSEMCGLRWKD

-247 PDYITHKYKEFLAA
+247 PDYMTHKYKEFLAA
-261 HNLPDIRVHDM
+261 HSLPDIRVHDM

-296 ENISTTLDIYTHIT
+296 ESISTTLDIYTHCL
-310 DDMRLSAAANIDR
+310 DES
-323 GIGKAAPQEDASEP
+323 
-337 GQETAPAQAE
+337 
-347 KPRMTDFKPYVGRK
+347 K
-361 RKSGTGCVTEINDHL
+361 RKTADIMDKIYLS
-376 FEGRY
+376 
-381 SPKWPDGKK
+381 
-390 HARNVYAHTREEC
+390 
-403 EEKLKVLIVEM
+403 
-414 KAEIAEAQRLKDLG
+414 
-428 EGDGQPAEGKGKRGK
+428 
-443 KKN
+443 

>member
-1 MLPEVKAQ
+1 MTSPIKVNVTLYNHDGTWSARGDYKDPITGRRVRKSKTLRLKVANSTKRKAAAMLPEVKAQ

-38 PVKENTMVAYT
+38 SVKENTMVAYT

-96 NGALDDA
+96 NGALEDA

-120 REAEKFVGNTLNE
+120 RESEKFVGNTLNE

-159 YGLRHSEMCGLRWKD
+159 YGLRRSEMCGLRWKD

-247 PDYITHKYKEFLAA
+247 PDYMTHKYKEFLAA
-261 HNLPDIRVHDM
+261 HNLPDIRCMICGIQQRAYWPLMTQHLNKHRSFSVM
-272 RHTAASLLAAHDA
+272 RTYLPHWTSILTALTRAS
-285 TPQQAQEFLGH
+285 
-296 ENISTTLDIYTHIT
+296 
-310 DDMRLSAAANIDR
+310 
-323 GIGKAAPQEDASEP
+323 
-337 GQETAPAQAE
+337 
-347 KPRMTDFKPYVGRK
+347 
-361 RKSGTGCVTEINDHL
+361 
-376 FEGRY
+376 
-381 SPKWPDGKK
+381 
-390 HARNVYAHTREEC
+390 ARQLT
-403 EEKLKVLIVEM
+403 
-414 KAEIAEAQRLKDLG
+414 
-428 EGDGQPAEGKGKRGK
+428 
-443 KKN
+443 

>member
-1 MLPEVKAQ
+1 MTYGYCRISTRKQNIERQIRNILSEF
-9 WEAELNSN
+9 
-17 VVSDDPTF
+17 SD
-25 AESVERWL
+25 AIILQEE
-33 EAKSK
+33 
-38 PVKENTMVAYT
+38 YT
-49 GYANKHIIPMLGHI
+49 GTKLDRKEWNKLFSSVRAGDTIIFDSVSRMSRNAAEGVEAYAALYKRGVNLVFLKERHIDTDTYRQTLQNSVQLTGGDVDYILEGVNRYMLALARRQIYLAFGHI

-159 YGLRHSEMCGLRWKD
+159 YGLRRSEMCGLRWKD

-296 ENISTTLDIYTHIT
+296 ENISTTLDIYTHCL
-310 DDMRLSAAANIDR
+310 DES
-323 GIGKAAPQEDASEP
+323 
-337 GQETAPAQAE
+337 
-347 KPRMTDFKPYVGRK
+347 K
-361 RKSGTGCVTEINDHL
+361 RKTADIMDKIYLS
-376 FEGRY
+376 
-381 SPKWPDGKK
+381 
-390 HARNVYAHTREEC
+390 
-403 EEKLKVLIVEM
+403 
-414 KAEIAEAQRLKDLG
+414 
-428 EGDGQPAEGKGKRGK
+428 
-443 KKN
+443 

>member
-1 MLPEVKAQ
+1 MRLKVANSTKRKAVAMLPEVKAQ

-38 PVKENTMVAYT
+38 SVKENTMVAYT

-96 NGALDDA
+96 NGALEDA

-120 REAEKFVGNTLNE
+120 QESEKFVGNTLNE

-159 YGLRHSEMCGLRWKD
+159 YGLRRSEMCGLRWKD

-247 PDYITHKYKEFLAA
+247 PDYMTHKYKEFLAA
-261 HNLPDIRVHDM
+261 HSLPDIRVHDM

-296 ENISTTLDIYTHIT
+296 ESISTTLDIYTHCL
-310 DDMRLSAAANIDR
+310 DES
-323 GIGKAAPQEDASEP
+323 
-337 GQETAPAQAE
+337 
-347 KPRMTDFKPYVGRK
+347 K
-361 RKSGTGCVTEINDHL
+361 RKTADIMDKIYLS
-376 FEGRY
+376 
-381 SPKWPDGKK
+381 
-390 HARNVYAHTREEC
+390 
-403 EEKLKVLIVEM
+403 
-414 KAEIAEAQRLKDLG
+414 
-428 EGDGQPAEGKGKRGK
+428 
-443 KKN
+443 